1 MAAARNPLR
10 RWKPFL
16 AAFTSVDGA
25 IEAADPGGLPRDE
38 IRRARGRIVEM
49 LRGAEGEAEAEGL
62 CLVLD
67 VVMAESLLT
76 LRLVPVTARTLATTD
91 LAGVVGALRRHESER
106 IRGLATDIVR
116 GWRAAVRR
124 ELVRIGIAMEKLS
137 QTPERI
143 EADQRVRVTSDL
155 DTKVKHATPTSLPK
169 RIEADQR
176 VRVSPDLDM
185 KVKHASPAPPPKKK
199 ATAVGSS
206 RVDPA
211 KTSQLSLTKT
221 SAPVVG
227 VGRVKAP
234 DIGSATKPN
243 PPKKLPAVTGSA
255 GGRRDGIKPSH
266 IDGEK
271 LTVAAKRKLGV
282 YQEAEEAQK
291 PRKTADMGAT
301 AKPKEPALPP
311 KKSPA
316 VVASAGRRESIE
328 LRNDDEKIAAAK
340 RKLHEGYRE
349 AEEAKKRRK
358 MTDVGAAAKPKEP
371 ALPPKKLPAVVANAG
386 RRESIELR
394 NDDEEK
400 IAAAKQKLHEGY
412 REAEEAKN
420 RRKMADMGAA
430 AKPKEPAP
438 PPKKSRRPS
447 LPAPAA
453 ARAPSSAMTTRGSP
467 LQSGSSEKA
476 TKKQRRRSRGADMGA
491 AAKPKEPALPPKKSP
506 AVVASAGRR
515 EGIELRNEDEKIA
528 AAKRKLREGYQE
540 AEEAKKRRKI
550 HVIEDPE
557 ILKQRQKKMHPILRL
572 RSRASHASSMA
583 EKSSLMSSLGRL

>member
-16 AAFTSVDGA
+16 AAFASVDGA
-25 IEAADPGGLPRDE
+25 IEAADPGGLSRDE
-38 IRRARGRIVEM
+38 FRRARGRIVEM

-67 VVMAESLLT
+67 DVMAESLLT

-91 LAGVVGALRRHESER
+91 LAGIVGALRRHESER

-116 GWRAAVRR
+116 GWRVAVRR

-143 EADQRVRVTSDL
+143 EADRRVRASSDL

-169 RIEADQR
+169 RIVIEADQR
-176 VRVSPDLDM
+176 VRASPDLDM
-185 KVKHASPAPPPKKK
+185 KVKHASPAPPFKKK
-199 ATAVGSS
+199 ATADCSS
-206 RVDPA
+206 RVDLA
-211 KTSQLSLTKT
+211 KTSKPSLTKT
-221 SAPVVG
+221 SAPPVVAG
-227 VGRVKAP
+227 ARVKAP
-234 DIGSATKPN
+234 DMGSATKAN
-243 PPKKLPAVTGSA
+243 PPKKLPAVTGRA
-255 GGRRDGIKPSH
+255 GGRRDGIKPYH

-271 LTVAAKRKLGV
+271 LTVAAKRLDV

-291 PRKTADMGAT
+291 RHKSADMGAA
-301 AKPKEPALPP
+301 AKPKDPALPP

-316 VVASAGRRESIE
+316 VVACAGRLESIE

-358 MTDVGAAAKPKEP
+358 M
-371 ALPPKKLPAVVANAG
+371 
-386 RRESIELR
+386 
-394 NDDEEK
+394 
-400 IAAAKQKLHEGY
+400 
-412 REAEEAKN
+412 
-420 RRKMADMGAA
+420 
-430 AKPKEPAP
+430 
-438 PPKKSRRPS
+438 
-447 LPAPAA
+447 
-453 ARAPSSAMTTRGSP
+453 
-467 LQSGSSEKA
+467 
-476 TKKQRRRSRGADMGA
+476 ADMGA
-491 AAKPKEPALPPKKSP
+491 AAKPKEPALPPKKLP

-557 ILKQRQKKMHPILRL
+557 ILKQRQKKMHPILSL
-572 RSRASHASSMA
+572 RSRASHEDETREHEREPASAELDLAMA
-583 EKSSLMSSLGRL
+583 AGPRGRLLLVALVSAAAVVAGALLPGCAAAAAAGEKVPLALYYETLCPYCSRFIVNHLAGIFEDGIVDAVDLRLVPYGNAHVVGANNTISCQV

>member
-16 AAFTSVDGA
+16 AAFASVDGA
-25 IEAADPGGLPRDE
+25 IEAADPGGLSRDE
-38 IRRARGRIVEM
+38 FRRARGRIVEM

-67 VVMAESLLT
+67 DVMAESLLT

-91 LAGVVGALRRHESER
+91 LAGIVGALRRHESER
-106 IRGLATDIVR
+106 IRGLATYIVR
-116 GWRAAVRR
+116 GWRVAVRR

-143 EADQRVRVTSDL
+143 EADRRVRASSDL

-169 RIEADQR
+169 RIVIEADQR
-176 VRVSPDLDM
+176 VRASPDLDM
-185 KVKHASPAPPPKKK
+185 KVKHASPAPPFKKK
-199 ATAVGSS
+199 ATADCSS
-206 RVDPA
+206 RVDLA
-211 KTSQLSLTKT
+211 KTSQPSLTKT
-221 SAPVVG
+221 SAPPVVAG
-227 VGRVKAP
+227 ARVKAP
-234 DIGSATKPN
+234 DMGSATKAN
-243 PPKKLPAVTGSA
+243 PPKKLPAVTGRA
-255 GGRRDGIKPSH
+255 GGRRDGIKPYH

-271 LTVAAKRKLGV
+271 LTVAAKRLDV

-291 PRKTADMGAT
+291 RHKSADMGAA
-301 AKPKEPALPP
+301 AKPKDPALPP

-316 VVASAGRRESIE
+316 VVACAGRRESIE
-328 LRNDDEKIAAAK
+328 LRNDDEKIAAAKWKLHEGYREAEEEKKRRKMADMGAAAKPKEPALPPKKLPAVVASAGRREGIELRNDDEEKIAAAK

-358 MTDVGAAAKPKEP
+358 M
-371 ALPPKKLPAVVANAG
+371 
-386 RRESIELR
+386 
-394 NDDEEK
+394 
-400 IAAAKQKLHEGY
+400 
-412 REAEEAKN
+412 
-420 RRKMADMGAA
+420 
-430 AKPKEPAP
+430 
-438 PPKKSRRPS
+438 
-447 LPAPAA
+447 
-453 ARAPSSAMTTRGSP
+453 
-467 LQSGSSEKA
+467 
-476 TKKQRRRSRGADMGA
+476 ADMGA

-557 ILKQRQKKMHPILRL
+557 ILKQRQKKMHPIPSL
-572 RSRASHASSMA
+572 RSRASHVSSMA